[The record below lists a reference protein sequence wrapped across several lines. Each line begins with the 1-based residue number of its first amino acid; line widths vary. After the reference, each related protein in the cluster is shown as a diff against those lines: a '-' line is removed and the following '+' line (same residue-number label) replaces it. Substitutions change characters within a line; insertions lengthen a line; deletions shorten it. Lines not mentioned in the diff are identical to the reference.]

1 MITKR
6 AIPHGKVAVDGIK
19 DPSTRAALMRLN
31 ENISSLAA
39 QLSDLQGA
47 CQLIERDL
55 NGALSKI
62 TAIQDAP

>member
-1 MITKR
+1 MIVKKNL
-6 AIPHGKVAVDGIK
+6 PHGHVSLTAIK
-19 DPSTRAALMRLN
+19 DPSTRAAFMRLN

-55 NGALSKI
+55 KGALSKI
-62 TAIQDAP
+62 TAIQAAP